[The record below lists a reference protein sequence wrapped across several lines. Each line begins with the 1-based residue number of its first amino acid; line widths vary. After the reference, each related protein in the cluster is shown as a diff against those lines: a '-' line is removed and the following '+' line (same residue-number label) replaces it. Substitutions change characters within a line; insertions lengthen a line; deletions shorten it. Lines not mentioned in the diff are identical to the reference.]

1 MKVQNVKLRKY
12 LLVFYLRENVQ
23 GMKGSYDKLLMY
35 AIIVKDY
42 HKTQLKKN
50 IVVKVLRKSTK

>member
-1 MKVQNVKLRKY
+1 MKVQNVKIRKY

-50 IVVKVLRKSTK
+50 HCSQSV

>member
-35 AIIVKDY
+35 AVIVKDY

-50 IVVKVLRKSTK
+50 IVVKVFRKSTK